1 MNAATIQKFAKVV
14 PPALIPAELFLVQRK
29 LLGLVLLMRKLG
41 VALPL
46 KQILEHQMKPVVRR

>member
-1 MNAATIQKFAKVV
+1 VNAGTMQQFAKVV
-14 PPALIPAELFLVQRK
+14 PPALIPVELLLVLRK
-29 LLGLVLLMRKLG
+29 LLGLVFLMRKLG